1 MLWPSQSLALGLT
14 LTAASQLI
22 TGLKP
27 GVTATSPFQSHEAKP
42 LDPIPNDHES
52 GPEKWMSI
60 FGISHEFNRSLPE
73 GFSRSGLRSLL
84 RLEVAV
90 EIYHQ
95 RSGAGRVDLPLARDC
110 GSGAGDE

>member
-1 MLWPSQSLALGLT
+1 MNALAKPRFGLNSYRCFAAYHRAEA
-14 LTAASQLI
+14 LTA
-22 TGLKP
+22 T
-27 GVTATSPFQSHEAKP
+27 TPFQSHEAKP

-84 RLEVAV
+84 RLKVAV

-95 RSGAGRVDLPLARDC
+95 PGGAGRVDLPLARDC